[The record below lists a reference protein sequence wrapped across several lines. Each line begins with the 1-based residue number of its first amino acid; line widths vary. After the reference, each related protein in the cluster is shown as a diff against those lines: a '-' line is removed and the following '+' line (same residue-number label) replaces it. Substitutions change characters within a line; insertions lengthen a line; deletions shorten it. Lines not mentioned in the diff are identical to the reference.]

1 MTRKR
6 NQKKETQTKNAQEKK
21 YVPYSEWSKDVMKM
35 IEILVDE
42 CLDRFKDDKK
52 TNTEILK
59 MLSKLQT
66 LVEKKYSE

>member
-1 MTRKR
+1 MTAKAKPS
-6 NQKKETQTKNAQEKK
+6 KKPADLSF
-21 YVPYSEWSKDVMKM
+21 VPYSEWSQDVIKK
-35 IEILVDE
+35 IKALSDE

-52 TNTEILK
+52 TNTEILT